1 MHNHADRRDL
11 HHPHPHYIRAWNGI
25 STAPLAALEAISHKI
40 PDVVETVKAHAP
52 HLPQT
57 TGTSSSSSSGIKTD
71 DLAHKATATGE
82 NLLHSAQ
89 NLVSQATTI
98 AQQSVH
104 TVVEKLPQSVTSHL
118 PTQITSIGEH
128 KELPK
133 AATGEQ
139 AYDLT
144 APHTTANFEASG

>member
-1 MHNHADRRDL
+1 MNR
-11 HHPHPHYIRAWNGI
+11 
-25 STAPLAALEAISHKI
+25 TAPLAALEAISHKV

-57 TGTSSSSSSGIKTD
+57 TGTATSSDIKTD

-89 NLVSQATTI
+89 NLVSQATNL
-98 AQQSVH
+98 AQQGVH
-104 TVVEKLPQSVTSHL
+104 TVVEKLPESVTSHL

-139 AYDLT
+139 AFDFT
-144 APHTTANFEASG
+144 APHTTANFEASGKSKQAGCTKSSAALNC